1 MSKEA
6 CSNSNVQRHR
16 KFSRGNGAKT
26 LKPMFGQELLLELA
40 TAGANVGSSMS
51 IAGQVDRSPVEWM
64 NIFARL
70 IRITDH

>member
-1 MSKEA
+1 
-6 CSNSNVQRHR
+6 
-16 KFSRGNGAKT
+16 
-26 LKPMFGQELLLELA
+26 MFGQELLLELA

-51 IAGQVDRSPVEWM
+51 IPGQVDRSPVEWM

>member
-1 MSKEA
+1 
-6 CSNSNVQRHR
+6 
-16 KFSRGNGAKT
+16 
-26 LKPMFGQELLLELA
+26 MFGQELLLELA